1 MCGIVGFV
9 NYKKDIKNPISI
21 LNKMNNTLT
30 NRGPDEEG
38 KYISSPVYLA
48 HKRLIVI
55 DPIGG
60 KQPMLATYD
69 ENEYSIV
76 YNGQIYNTSELR
88 NVLIENGFIFN
99 TTSDTEVLLK
109 AFIFYGYDVVKHL
122 NGIFAFAIWNKNN
135 EELFLARDHF
145 GIKPLFYTIK
155 NDNLIFASE
164 IKALFEFP
172 GIEKVVDQNGICEL
186 FGIGPAH
193 TAGTTV
199 FKNIYELKPANFA
212 IFNKYGLFVHRYW
225 KFISKPHVDSFEE
238 TCMKV
243 KYLLEDSIKRQLV
256 SDVPLCVFLSG
267 GLDSSIITAYASDY
281 CKRNDLPPLNTFS
294 VDYVDN
300 DKNFVKSDFQPN
312 SDNYYINLM
321 VEKYKTNHT
330 NIVLDTPDLAKYLED
345 AMIARDVPGMADV
358 DSSMLLLCKNVKQY
372 ATVSLSGECADEIFG
387 GYPWFFREDAL
398 NSNTFPWSIA
408 LSERQ
413 HILNTNIA
421 SKINLKDYI
430 DFRYNESLGD
440 VEILD
445 IDSKE
450 TAEKRKISHLTLNWF
465 MQTLLDRSDR
475 MSMYNGFELRVPF
488 CDYRLAEYVWN
499 IPWEIK
505 AYKGR
510 EKGLLRY
517 IMKDVL
523 PAEIVD
529 RKKSPY
535 PKTHNP
541 TYLKAV
547 KDMLTKIM
555 NEKNA
560 PINNLLNRDY
570 ILEILETNGSAFT
583 RPWFGQLMM
592 GMSDNNTNF
601 LNLILVFF
609 ILFFIMKNTFFIK
622 CIFNFYFFT

>member
-38 KYISSPVYLA
+38 KYISSPAYLA

-55 DPIGG
+55 DPVGG
-60 KQPMLATYD
+60 KQPMFATYD

-76 YNGQIYNTSELR
+76 YNGQIYNTAELR

-199 FKNIYELKPANFA
+199 FKDIYELKPANFA

-256 SDVPLCVFLSG
+256 SDVPLCTFLSG

-281 CKRNDLPPLNTFS
+281 CNKNGLPPLNTFS

-345 AMIARDVPGMADV
+345 AMIARDTPGMADV
-358 DSSMLLLCKNVKQY
+358 DSSLLLFCKNVKPY

-398 NSNTFPWSIA
+398 NSGTFPWSIA

-413 HILNTNIA
+413 HLLNTNIA

-430 DFRYNESLGD
+430 DFRYNESLN
-440 VEILD
+440 EIEFLD
-445 IDSKE
+445 SDSKE
-450 TAEKRKISHLTLNWF
+450 TTEKRKITYLTMNWF

-475 MSMYNGFELRVPF
+475 TSMYNGLELRVPF
-488 CDYRLAEYVWN
+488 CDYRLVQYMWN
-499 IPWEIK
+499 VPWEMK
-505 AYKGR
+505 ALNGR

-517 IMKDVL
+517 VVKDLL
-523 PAEIVD
+523 PTEIVD

-541 TYLKAV
+541 NYLAKV
-547 KDMLTKIM
+547 KQMLTEIM
-555 NEKNA
+555 NKPDA
-560 PINNLLNRDY
+560 PINDLLNRKY
-570 ILEILETNGSAFT
+570 ILEILETDGKAFS
-583 RPWFGQLMM
+583 RPWFGQLMTGPQLM
-592 GMSDNNTNF
+592 AYLCQVNMW
-601 LNLILVFF
+601 LEKYQPRIEL
-609 ILFFIMKNTFFIK
+609 
-622 CIFNFYFFT
+622 